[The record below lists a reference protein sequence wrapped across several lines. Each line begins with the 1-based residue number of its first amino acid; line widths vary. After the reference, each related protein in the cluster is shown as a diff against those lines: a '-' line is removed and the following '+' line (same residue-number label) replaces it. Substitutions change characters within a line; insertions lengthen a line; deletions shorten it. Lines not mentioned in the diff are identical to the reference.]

1 MANVAEQTVMSE
13 EEAVA
18 HKESSVGIAAKIWR
32 VTIAATPAAAANFLN
47 LAPAQGAG
55 EASLSNRADGR
66 VDVYF
71 FL

>member
-1 MANVAEQTVMSE
+1 MAEQTEMTT

-32 VTIAATPAAAANFLN
+32 IVTVANPSAAVNFLN

-55 EASLSNRADGR
+55 EASLTNRADGR